1 FLDAWE
7 ITLALVRRRREMRF
21 EFDYADLVDR
31 NPPGPGEPVEA
42 SATLEARVAFSLV
55 ARALAPTYPDP
66 PVGFVASEDVRTLM
80 YHYEGYVAGRQR
92 LVDMA
97 YFVLTLLEQ
106 RGIDDAKAR
115 GATKVN
121 KLQAASQLYG
131 VDPKVLRTLGRI
143 STVR

>member
-1 FLDAWE
+1 
-7 ITLALVRRRREMRF
+7 
-21 EFDYADLVDR
+21 
-31 NPPGPGEPVEA
+31 
-42 SATLEARVAFSLV
+42 
-55 ARALAPTYPDP
+55 
-66 PVGFVASEDVRTLM
+66 M

-131 VDPKVLRTLGRI
+131 VDPKVLRTLGRL
-143 STVR
+143 STVRGDDASARKFDPYGTPLTPAERQWIDTAVRALIRRVGEHDYDPRATQQAITIADLPALTA